1 MSEKLS
7 KYVALSEVTRSDNA
21 KRLGIDNTPT
31 DEHKDNLKLVC
42 SEVFDKVREHF
53 GKPIGISSGY
63 RSKALNDATP
73 GSSNKSHHCTGHALD
88 IDADIFGG
96 ITNSKIF
103 NYIKDNLE
111 FNQLIWEFGNTANPD
126 WVHVSYVKGNNKKQI
141 LKAVKRNGKTLY
153 EIW

>member
-21 KRLGIDNTPT
+21 KRLGIDNAPT
-31 DEHKDNLKLVC
+31 AEHKENLKLVC

-63 RSKALNDATP
+63 RSKALNDVTP
-73 GSSNKSHHCTGHALD
+73 GASSKSHHSTGNALD

-96 ITNSKIF
+96 ITNSEIF

-111 FNQLIWEFGNTANPD
+111 FNQLIWEFGNSSNPD

-141 LKAVKRNGKTLY
+141 LKAVKRNGKVIY